1 MFIHFGKPPHHK
13 GKKPVLLFPLVKNS
27 TCDRS
32 VLISHL
38 WGKPAGLW
46 VRDGKEGSLCTN
58 GNSFLSLHNYHVCN
72 GRPPDKAVTFLMP
85 KNTTNQE
92 NSALLSFHVDVKFW
106 SYGIVTLALK
116 HKILCSWFLSHNSY
130 TDFIYHVI
138 EILTSYLKF
147 EIQKLLKATLEFGN
161 HLDEHHAQK

>member
-1 MFIHFGKPPHHK
+1 M
-13 GKKPVLLFPLVKNS
+13 
-27 TCDRS
+27 
-32 VLISHL
+32 LISHL
-38 WGKPAGLW
+38 WGKPSGLW
-46 VRDGKEGSLCTN
+46 VMDGKEGSLCTN

-72 GRPPDKAVTFLMP
+72 GKPPDKAVTFLMP

-92 NSALLSFHVDVKFW
+92 NSSLLSFHVDVKFW

-138 EILTSYLKF
+138 EILTSCLWNTKSFWKPPWSSEIIWTNITLRNKGRRFRCLSLKWH
-147 EIQKLLKATLEFGN
+147 KVKTL
-161 HLDEHHAQK
+161 